1 MSNVKPW
8 RDLDSQN
15 KPLRVR
21 LVLMPRAKKRL
32 VVNIKSDPT
41 IERSVLAL
49 EYGDSTGEIIAARD
63 DLAEILKRCATD
75 SLTSSWPFGPSRAN
89 PEDEVIATSVPLP
102 PLAANRDQPGKI

>member
-1 MSNVKPW
+1 MA
-8 RDLDSQN
+8 
-15 KPLRVR
+15 RV
-21 LVLMPRAKKRL
+21 KKRL

-49 EYGDSTGEIIAARD
+49 EYGDSTGEITAARD

-89 PEDEVIATSVPLP
+89 SEDEV
-102 PLAANRDQPGKI
+102 NRDVCTVNKVLSLGFSLMRSDMV